1 MAESQIPFPY
11 AEADLD
17 ALKASLS
24 TARFETYL
32 NKAGRS
38 EPFAFALYLYNARL
52 AKAFLYPLNVLE
64 VTIRNAIDE
73 SLVALYGPDWPRADA
88 FVIGVL
94 SEDGRRALAKAFERA
109 GAMAPKDQIVATLTF
124 DFWSNFFKPEYGDF
138 WRTRLRIVLPHLPA
152 GETRRTVQ
160 QAVREINRFRNRIA
174 HHEPILDLNAGDIM
188 AKIKALVGHRCPRT
202 LDWMRHHTTVNTVLR
217 TRPRSAAGDGLTLAS
232 RQDPD
237 FIRVEGDEALDT
249 VLVKLSA
256 LRPVVLRVD
265 VDGRPTGACTA
276 VDITTHLAEQGRGEM
291 EGIVSLREITV
302 SQVMDQPAVA
312 AAWQPLDDQS
322 PFAQAVTAL
331 TAARLRVLV
340 GVSRDTGRATGFIQ
354 RAHRRY

>member
-1 MAESQIPFPY
+1 MAESQFPFPY
-11 AEADLD
+11 TQGDLD

-32 NKAGRS
+32 NKAGRN
-38 EPFAFALYLYNARL
+38 EAFAFALYLYNARL
-52 AKAFLYPLNVLE
+52 AKAFLFPLNVLE

-73 SLVALYGPDWPRADA
+73 SLVAIYGADWPRAPA
-88 FVIGVL
+88 FVTGVL
-94 SEDGRRALAKAFERA
+94 SEDGRRALTKAFERA

-152 GETRRTVQ
+152 GETRKTVQ
-160 QAVREINRFRNRIA
+160 QAVKEINRFRNRIA
-174 HHEPILDLNAGDIM
+174 HHEPILDLNAGDVM
-188 AKIKALVGHRCPRT
+188 ARIKDLVGYRCPRT

-217 TRPRSAAGDGLTLAS
+217 TRPRSAGSDGLTLAS

-237 FIRVEGDEALDT
+237 FIRVTGDETLDV
-249 VLVKLSA
+249 VLGELTA
-256 LRPVVLRVD
+256 LRPVVLRTD
-265 VDGRPTGACTA
+265 NDGLPTGACTA
-276 VDITTHLAEQGRGEM
+276 VDITAHLAERGGGDM
-291 EGIVSLREITV
+291 DGIVSLKETSIDE
-302 SQVMDQPAVA
+302 VMARPEVA
-312 AAWQPLDDQS
+312 AAWQALDDQS

-331 TAARLRVLV
+331 TAPRLRVLV
-340 GVSRDTGRATGFIQ
+340 GVNSETQRATGVIL